1 MQRGHVWSWH
11 IQYFFKVITLY
22 TENGSWPT
30 HGTGEARRWAGNGTA
45 KNAKEL
51 LLYWTILHVPTF
63 GTNTGSN
70 LIFMCDPVSNK
81 SLDADSIAR
90 VRV

>member
-30 HGTGEARRWAGNGTA
+30 HGTGEARRWAGNGTT

-51 LLYWTILHVPTF
+51 LLYWTIWDVPTF

-81 SLDADSIAR
+81 SLDANSIAR